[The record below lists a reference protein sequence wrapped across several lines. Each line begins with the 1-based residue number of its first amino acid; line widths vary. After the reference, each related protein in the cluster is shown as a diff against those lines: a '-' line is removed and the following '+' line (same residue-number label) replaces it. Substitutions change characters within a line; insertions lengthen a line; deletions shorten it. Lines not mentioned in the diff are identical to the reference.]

1 MLKHSDA
8 ILKLATAL
16 GVLLAGAGVGFY
28 YGIFLPS
35 QDIRRQTQAMAER
48 KSAAAAQSQ
57 ALVEQARRE
66 AEEAKRNAEHAK
78 AAQAE
83 YNDCIG
89 FAEMSYKRRWAG
101 SCQAMHD
108 ADVAA
113 FEDCADNLFSTE
125 RGCRAKHP
133 IRPASDCA
141 LPARMA
147 RELTGARDTRKRE
160 CLAKLQAVQ
169 GSGSLLDQTGGAIS
183 DQ

>member
-8 ILKLATAL
+8 ILKLALAL
-16 GVLLAGAGVGFY
+16 AILLAGGGVGFY

-48 KSAAAAQSQ
+48 RSKSEAQSR

-66 AEEAKRNAEHAK
+66 ADLAKRNAERAK
-78 AAQAE
+78 AAQRE

-89 FAEMSYKRRWAG
+89 FAELSYKRRWAG
-101 SCQAMHD
+101 SCRTLHD

-113 FEDCADNLFSTE
+113 FEDCADNLFSTD

-133 IRPASDCA
+133 IRPANDCA

-147 RELTGARDTRKRE
+147 HELTSARDKRKRE

-169 GSGSLLDQTGGAIS
+169 AASGGSPTPLSPAER
-183 DQ
+183 

>member
-8 ILKLATAL
+8 ILKLAIAL
-16 GVLLAGAGVGFY
+16 AVLLAGSGIGFY

-35 QDIRRQTQAMAER
+35 QDIRRQTEAMAER
-48 KSAAAAQSQ
+48 KSVAEAQSQ

-66 AEEAKRNAEHAK
+66 AEEAKRNAERAK
-78 AAQAE
+78 AAQVE

-89 FAEMSYKRRWAG
+89 FAELSYKRRWAG
-101 SCQAMHD
+101 SCQALHE

-160 CLAKLQAVQ
+160 CLAKLQAIQ
-169 GSGSLLDQTGGAIS
+169 GSGSAPGQTVSPLADQ
-183 DQ
+183 

>member
-35 QDIRRQTQAMAER
+35 QD
-48 KSAAAAQSQ
+48 
-57 ALVEQARRE
+57 
-66 AEEAKRNAEHAK
+66 NAEHAK

-113 FEDCADNLFSTE
+113 FDDCADNLFSTE

-169 GSGSLLDQTGGAIS
+169 GSASLLDQTGGAIS